1 MSIIQGFENF
11 IQPYNIGTHGAG
23 NWKYYG
29 NALLWVAK
37 QDHYQSGDRD
47 YYASIAVA
55 FADISNN
62 SEYDHP
68 VYNLL
73 ASQVQEVAQYALQQP
88 GWNAYDAYVYLY
100 NWLMNLVQT
109 GVMQE
114 WETYKF
120 CYGAI
125 DATAVSE
132 RRIAGYYVENPAGT
146 ILGPGYTRPMSI
158 NATVIRLRYGYSPY
172 LWPDLSI
179 YKDQSDDYVYYVD
192 TSRPQAWDLITNNY
206 LVFDRTTTA
215 ISDFLTGNQDPGP
228 EPPSEPQDYD
238 NTPIRGSDEYNNL
251 IENFLT
257 NFTVLAEIDGANL
270 NVIAQ
275 ALNNNITLDDSI
287 PEMLA
292 KIARSIIQKNI
303 AEGILSIKIIPI
315 PKGDSLPYKTGI
327 AENLFKP
334 LGLSYVQG
342 KKLKNTLKKYTIGSM
357 SIHKIYDDYRDFLCE
372 YSIYLPFSGIHRL
385 DADVIVGNTLQIYAD
400 IDFLTGTILYHLI
413 VNDGYTARDIYTFTG
428 DCAIELPITGND
440 YSQKYQSIMSGI
452 FSGVGMAAGAMLG
465 GPMGAGA
472 GAALTNVAMSGLK
485 TLGNAASVKGSYM
498 QSGKLVPNSAALS
511 VLYPYLIISKPQDV
525 SPNYASVKGK
535 PCHKMLSLSSLSGF
549 SIVSNINLDSIAYA
563 TDEDKEALRSLLA
576 NGVYF

>member
-1 MSIIQGFENF
+1 MSEIQGYENF
-11 IQPYNIGTHGAG
+11 IRVYEEGTHGSDD
-23 NWKYYG
+23 WKYYG
-29 NALLWVAK
+29 NTLIYKYQLDWINSQGGYYNETRLCFVDYLDNVYDELLPIITAANTYAHEHDGWAYIDEWNYLNNVLMNIAETGVIQEWTTYKWVFDKIGADALMPTNAYCETPAGTAVRC
-37 QDHYQSGDRD
+37 DTD
-47 YYASIAVA
+47 YFHGPNILHGTALYLNG
-55 FADISNN
+55 ISTEPTIQIFKN
-62 SEYDHP
+62 
-68 VYNLL
+68 
-73 ASQVQEVAQYALQQP
+73 QGF
-88 GWNAYDAYVYLY
+88 GWNATPRPVERFKVEY
-100 NWLMNLVQT
+100 NNYT
-109 GVMQE
+109 AINRE
-114 WETYKF
+114 EA
-120 CYGAI
+120 GAI
-125 DATAVSE
+125 LDYL
-132 RRIAGYYVENPAGT
+132 AGH
-146 ILGPGYTRPMSI
+146 
-158 NATVIRLRYGYSPY
+158 
-172 LWPDLSI
+172 
-179 YKDQSDDYVYYVD
+179 
-192 TSRPQAWDLITNNY
+192 
-206 LVFDRTTTA
+206 
-215 ISDFLTGNQDPGP
+215 QDPGP
-228 EPPSEPQDYD
+228 EPPSDPQDYD

-257 NFTVLAEIDGANL
+257 NFTVLAEIDGTNL
-270 NVIAQ
+270 NLIAQ

-292 KIARSIIQKNI
+292 KIGRSIIQKNI

-315 PKGDSLPYKTGI
+315 PKGESLPYKTGI
-327 AENLFKP
+327 TETLFKP
-334 LGLSYVQG
+334 LGLGNVQG

-400 IDFLTGTILYHLI
+400 IDFLTGTILYHLV

-485 TLGNAASVKGSYM
+485 TLGNAASVKGNYM

-525 SPNYASVKGK
+525 SPNFASVKGR
-535 PCHKMLSLSSLSGF
+535 PCHKMLPLSSLSGF
-549 SIVSNINLDSIAYA
+549 SIVSNINLDSIPYA

>member
-1 MSIIQGFENF
+1 MSVLQGYENF
-11 IQPYNIGTHGAG
+11 LKVYSEGTHGEG
-23 NWKYYG
+23 NWHYYG
-29 NALLWVAK
+29 NTLLFAYWL
-37 QDHYQSGDRD
+37 D
-47 YYASIAVA
+47 YNTSQGGWYNRFILQFV
-55 FADISNN
+55 DYND
-62 SEYDHP
+62 E
-68 VYNLL
+68 VYNEL
-73 ASQVQEVAQYALQQP
+73 SPQVQAANIYAGQHE
-88 GWNAYDAYVYLY
+88 GWTYKDQWDYLY
-100 NWLMNLVQT
+100 NFMSNLADT
-109 GVMQE
+109 GVMKD
-114 WETYKF
+114 WELYKF
-120 CYGAI
+120 VFEDRTIESFTKNCGQPYC
-125 DATAVSE
+125 E
-132 RRIAGYYVENPAGT
+132 YPAGT
-146 ILGPGYTRPMSI
+146 AVACHTDYFHAPMVLKPTTLVLTGINDVLGPMI
-158 NATVIRLRYGYSPY
+158 NISQGSFGWDSTPTPPDRFRVLYNDYPIVWSQTTGGVI
-172 LWPDLSI
+172 
-179 YKDQSDDYVYYVD
+179 
-192 TSRPQAWDLITNNY
+192 NY
-206 LVFDRTTTA
+206 L
-215 ISDFLTGNQDPGP
+215 TGHQDPGP
-228 EPPSEPQDYD
+228 EPPSDPQDYD

-270 NVIAQ
+270 NLIAQ

-292 KIARSIIQKNI
+292 KIGRSIIQKNI
-303 AEGILSIKIIPI
+303 AEGILSIKIVPI
-315 PKGDSLPYKTGI
+315 PKGEALPYKTGI
-327 AENLFKP
+327 TETLFKP
-334 LGLSYVQG
+334 LGLGNVQG

-400 IDFLTGTILYHLI
+400 IDFLTGTILYHLV

-472 GAALTNVAMSGLK
+472 GAALTNVTMSGLK
-485 TLGNAASVKGSYM
+485 TLGNAASVKGNYM

-525 SPNYASVKGK
+525 SPNYASVKGR
-535 PCHKMLSLSSLSGF
+535 PCHKMLPLSSLSGF
-549 SIVSNINLDSIAYA
+549 SIVSNINLDSIPYA

>member
-1 MSIIQGFENF
+1 MAIRQGYENF
-11 IQPYNIGTHGAG
+11 LKVYSEGTHGSG
-23 NWKYYG
+23 DWKYYG
-29 NALLWVAK
+29 NTLLWTQVVDWSTSQGGYYDKVYLTFLDYNDEVYDELLPQIQAANTYAH
-37 QDHYQSGDRD
+37 QHSGWAYID
-47 YYASIAVA
+47 
-55 FADISNN
+55 
-62 SEYDHP
+62 E
-68 VYNLL
+68 
-73 ASQVQEVAQYALQQP
+73 
-88 GWNAYDAYVYLY
+88 WNYLY
-100 NWLMNLVQT
+100 NFLMNLADS
-109 GVMQE
+109 GVMKD
-114 WETYKF
+114 WELYKF
-120 CYGAI
+120 
-125 DATAVSE
+125 VLE
-132 RRIAGYYVENPAGT
+132 NIALDTPGVNPSVAYCEYPAGT
-146 ILGPGYTRPMSI
+146 AVNCSTDYFHAPIVLNGTTLYMINGISSEPTIQISKGGIDANLSYQNPDRYTFLYNDYPL
-158 NATVIRLRYGYSPY
+158 VWRYT
-172 LWPDLSI
+172 PDGI
-179 YKDQSDDYVYYVD
+179 IDY
-192 TSRPQAWDLITNNY
+192 
-206 LVFDRTTTA
+206 
-215 ISDFLTGNQDPGP
+215 LTGHQDPGP
-228 EPPSEPQDYD
+228 EPPSDPQDYD

-257 NFTVLAEIDGANL
+257 NFTVLAEIDGTNL
-270 NVIAQ
+270 NLIAQ

-292 KIARSIIQKNI
+292 KIGRSIIQKNI

-315 PKGDSLPYKTGI
+315 PKGESLPYKTGI
-327 AENLFKP
+327 DETLFKP
-334 LGLSYVQG
+334 LGLGNVQG

-357 SIHKIYDDYRDFLCE
+357 QIHKIYDDFRDFLCE

-452 FSGVGMAAGAMLG
+452 FSGVGMAVGAMLG

-485 TLGNAASVKGSYM
+485 TLGNAASVKGNYM

-525 SPNYASVKGK
+525 SPNYASVKGR

-549 SIVSNINLDSIAYA
+549 SIISNINLDSIPYA